1 MIWIDDIWYNGWRIS
16 LILLLFTRFL
26 LVKAVREKRL
36 PYTCCFIVF
45 ENNSCKFASTTPYE
59 HSTTPLFV
67 IREEQEQML
76 SASFNFTVV
85 KTPPQQKE
93 DDDHQEYR
101 QYQKEIKA
109 NEK

>member
-1 MIWIDDIWYNGWRIS
+1 MTYKSNTFALYQIS
-16 LILLLFTRFL
+16 
-26 LVKAVREKRL
+26 VSKSCEKKEVA
-36 PYTCCFIVF
+36 YISCFIVF
-45 ENNSCKFASTTPYE
+45 ENNSCKFASTTQDE